1 MCPQHRSFWYA
12 APGHSPAGPAAA
24 ARYDGQLQT
33 CGLVLLLASK
43 LHCTGCD
50 VGTEG
55 S

>member
-1 MCPQHRSFWYA
+1 MLLLGTALLDPLLLF
-12 APGHSPAGPAAA
+12 
-24 ARYDGQLQT
+24 RYDRQLQT
-33 CGLVLLLASK
+33 RGLVLLLASK